1 MTEALDKID
10 LRILGSLQEDASRS
24 AAEIADA
31 VGLSQSPCWRRIQ
44 RLKEEGYISR
54 TVALVDR
61 HKLDLQAQLFVQV
74 KVLRND
80 QVNLAEFSHAIR
92 NFPEVME
99 CHMILG
105 MFDFLLRVVTQ
116 DITAYEKFFL
126 EKLSRV
132 PNVREFNSYV
142 TVSEI
147 KSTTALPLRY
157 ASGSSVAAVSA
168 PRKTS
173 TIPRRVAAPAFDTS
187 QHSIR
192 TGNTW

>member
-1 MTEALDKID
+1 MADELDKID
-10 LRILGSLQEDASRS
+10 MKILRALQEDAGKS

-44 RLKEEGYISR
+44 RLKEEGFIAR

-61 HKLDLQAQLFVQV
+61 HKMDLHAQLFVQV

-80 QVNLAEFSHAIR
+80 QASLAEFSQAVR

-116 DITAYEKFFL
+116 DISTYEKFFL
-126 EKLSRV
+126 EHLSRV
-132 PNVREFNSYV
+132 PNAREFNTYV
-142 TVSEI
+142 SVSEI
-147 KSTTALPLRY
+147 KATTALPLHYRN
-157 ASGSSVAAVSA
+157 ASGVSESLGRDEKAA
-168 PRKTS
+168 
-173 TIPRRVAAPAFDTS
+173 PRRVMTPALDAVGRLS
-187 QHSIR
+187 GARHL
-192 TGNTW
+192 